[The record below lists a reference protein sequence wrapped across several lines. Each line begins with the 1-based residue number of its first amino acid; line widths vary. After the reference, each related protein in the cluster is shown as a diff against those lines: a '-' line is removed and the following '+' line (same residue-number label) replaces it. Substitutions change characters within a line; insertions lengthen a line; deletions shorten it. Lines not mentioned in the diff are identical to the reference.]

1 MGRVGGRG
9 GGGGGG
15 RSRGGEE
22 GFEGGVEGGEGRGE
36 DTIRQISMD
45 MARLLPL
52 TKPSPNSM
60 QALHLASMAIPAS
73 GTREEHQRLG
83 LERHLEVGS
92 DDMWAPDLQLASGL
106 AVPRQLLPLIIHNA
120 HVCEEGRPSLS
131 HPVLHLLCLVQRQ
144 LTALQDNSGGCPG
157 CLSSLTTGAACICR
171 QTCIQVDD

>member
-1 MGRVGGRG
+1 M
-9 GGGGGG
+9 
-15 RSRGGEE
+15 
-22 GFEGGVEGGEGRGE
+22 RGE

-52 TKPSPNSM
+52 TKPSPDSM

-92 DDMWAPDLQLASGL
+92 DDMWAPDLQFTGGL
-106 AVPRQLLPLIIHNA
+106 AIPRQLLPLIIHNA

-144 LTALQDNSGGCPG
+144 LTALQRQQWWLPWLLVISHYW
-157 CLSSLTTGAACICR
+157 SSMHM
-171 QTCIQVDD
+171 